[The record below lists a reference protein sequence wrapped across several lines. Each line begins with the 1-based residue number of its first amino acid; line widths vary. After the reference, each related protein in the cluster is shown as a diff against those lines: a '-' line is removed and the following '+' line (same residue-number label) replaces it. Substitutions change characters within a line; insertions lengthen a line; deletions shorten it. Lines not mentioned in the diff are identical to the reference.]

1 MTELLSKNDIV
12 TALQKNNKHNVI
24 RQNNYTQELGVFHK
38 THQDLLRQQIN
49 ENKNQAK
56 SYFLVDRA
64 EHIRDLKVQEQ
75 MHKLRQDGLDAH
87 LYQIQARDEMINQYF
102 EKDNMVTQAKLEV

>member
-38 THQDLLRQQIN
+38 TH
-49 ENKNQAK
+49 
-56 SYFLVDRA
+56 
-64 EHIRDLKVQEQ
+64 
-75 MHKLRQDGLDAH
+75 
-87 LYQIQARDEMINQYF
+87 
-102 EKDNMVTQAKLEV
+102 